1 MVRRLNNLMI
11 SLIQNETIKMIKKKR
26 FYVILLVL
34 LVLVPIFAYAQMKQ
48 AEDKREKYGSDWRR
62 EVQQAI
68 TDNQN
73 SLGSDRVPE
82 EWKKYRQIY
91 IQQMKYYL
99 DNDVNPAQP
108 GGVSFT
114 REFMNNASTLFIP
127 LLIMGIG
134 SDIVSSERT
143 TGTVKMLL
151 TRPVRRWKILLSK
164 LITLLMFV
172 SLTVLSS
179 FVICYLISG
188 LFFGYQGGN
197 IPVFTGFRLHGAD
210 VDMSAVHAVPQ
221 WKYLLMQ
228 AGLIWFVGVTVAI
241 LAFMVSVLVRSTSAS
256 IVIMM
261 AALIAGGI
269 LSNMAS
275 SWTSA
280 KYLFM
285 VNLGLTNYLA
295 GTPAPIEG
303 MNLGFS
309 LAVLAIW
316 AACSLVLSFLVFT
329 KQDILN

>member
-1 MVRRLNNLMI
+1 MNKSLMI
-11 SLIQNETIKMIKKKR
+11 SLIQNEMIKMIQKKR
-26 FYVILLVL
+26 FYVVLLVL
-34 LVLVPIFAYAQMKQ
+34 LVLVPIFAYAQLKQ
-48 AEDKREKYGSDWRR
+48 AEDKIEKYGSDWRR

-91 IQQMKYYL
+91 IQQLKYYL
-99 DNDVNPAQP
+99 EHDVNPAQP

-114 REFMNNASTLFIP
+114 REFLDNASSLFIP

-143 TGTVKMLL
+143 SGTIKVLL

-164 LITLLMFV
+164 LITLMMFV
-172 SLTVLSS
+172 SLIVLST

-188 LFFGYQGGN
+188 LFFGYQGFDA
-197 IPVFTGFRLHGAD
+197 PVFTGFQLSGSD
-210 VDMSAVHAVPQ
+210 VDVSAVHAVPQ
-221 WKYLLMQ
+221 WEYLFMQ
-228 AGLIWFVGVTVAI
+228 AGLVWFVGVTVAV
-241 LAFMVSVLVRSTSAS
+241 LAFMVSVLVRSTAAS

-261 AALIAGGI
+261 ASLIAGSI

-275 SWTSA
+275 SWASA

-303 MNLGFS
+303 MTLGFS
-309 LAVLAIW
+309 LAVLGIW
-316 AACSLVLSFLVFT
+316 AAASLVVSFLVFT
-329 KQDILN
+329 KQDILH

>member
-1 MVRRLNNLMI
+1 MKALNNL
-11 SLIQNETIKMIKKKR
+11 LPLVKNETIKMIKKKR

-34 LVLVPIFAYAQMKQ
+34 LVLIPMFAYAQLRQ
-48 AEDKREKYGSDWRR
+48 AEDKREKFGTDWRR

-82 EWKKYRQIY
+82 EWKKYRRIY

-99 DNDVNPAQP
+99 EHDVNPREP

-114 REFMNNASTLFIP
+114 REFLDNAATLFIP
-127 LLIMGIG
+127 LLIMGVG

-143 TGTVKMLL
+143 NGTVKMLL

-172 SLTVLSS
+172 SLIIVSTC
-179 FVICYLISG
+179 VICYLISG
-188 LFFGYQGGN
+188 LFFGYSGLN
-197 IPVFTGFRLHGAD
+197 LPVFTGFQLHGAE
-210 VDMSAVHAVPQ
+210 VDISGVHAVPQ
-221 WKYLLMQ
+221 WQYIFMQ
-228 AGLIWFVGVTVAI
+228 AGLIWFVSVVVAC

-261 AALIAGGI
+261 AALIAGNI
-269 LSNMAS
+269 LTNMAS
-275 SWTSA
+275 AWTSA

-303 MNLGFS
+303 MTLGFS
-309 LAVLAIW
+309 LIVLAVW
-316 AACSLVLSFLVFT
+316 GACSLVVSFLVFT

>member
-1 MVRRLNNLMI
+1 MNKSLMI
-11 SLIQNETIKMIKKKR
+11 SLIQNEMIKMIQKKR
-26 FYVILLVL
+26 FYVVLLVL

-48 AEDKREKYGSDWRR
+48 AEDKIEKYGSDWRR

-91 IQQMKYYL
+91 IQQLKYYL
-99 DNDVNPAQP
+99 EHDVNPAQP

-114 REFMNNASTLFIP
+114 REFLDNASSLFIP

-143 TGTVKMLL
+143 SGTIKVLL

-164 LITLLMFV
+164 LITLMMFV
-172 SLTVLSS
+172 SLIVLST

-188 LFFGYQGGN
+188 LFFGYRGFDA
-197 IPVFTGFRLHGAD
+197 PVFTGFQLSGSD
-210 VDMSAVHAVPQ
+210 VDVSAVHAVPQ
-221 WKYLLMQ
+221 WKYLFMQ
-228 AGLIWFVGVTVAI
+228 AGLVWFVGVTVAV
-241 LAFMVSVLVRSTSAS
+241 LAFMVSVLVRSTAAS

-261 AALIAGGI
+261 ASLIAGSI

-275 SWTSA
+275 SWASA

-303 MNLGFS
+303 MTLGFS
-309 LAVLAIW
+309 LAVLGIW
-316 AACSLVLSFLVFT
+316 AAASLVVSFLVFT
-329 KQDILN
+329 KQDILH

>member
-1 MVRRLNNLMI
+1 VKALNNILP
-11 SLIQNETIKMIKKKR
+11 LVKNETIKMIKKKR

-34 LVLVPIFAYAQMKQ
+34 IVLVPMFAYAQLRQ
-48 AEDKREKYGSDWRR
+48 AEDKREKFGTDWRR

-99 DNDVNPAQP
+99 EHDVNPKEP

-114 REFMNNASTLFIP
+114 REFLDNAATLFIP
-127 LLIMGIG
+127 LLIMGVG

-143 TGTVKMLL
+143 SGTVKMLL
-151 TRPVRRWKILLSK
+151 TRPVRRWKVLLSK
-164 LITLLMFV
+164 LLTLMMFV
-172 SLTVLSS
+172 SLIIVSTCL
-179 FVICYLISG
+179 ICYFISG
-188 LFFGYQGGN
+188 LFFGYRGWN
-197 IPVFTGFRLHGAD
+197 LPVFTGFQLRGAE
-210 VDMSAVHAVPQ
+210 VDISGVHAVPQ
-221 WKYLLMQ
+221 WQYIFMQ
-228 AGLIWFVGVTVAI
+228 AGLIWFVSIVVAA

-261 AALIAGGI
+261 ATLIAGNI
-269 LSNMAS
+269 LTNMAS

-303 MNLGFS
+303 MTLGFS
-309 LAVLAIW
+309 LLVLAVW
-316 AACSLVLSFLVFT
+316 GVCSLVVSFLVFT

>member
-1 MVRRLNNLMI
+1 MKALNNILP
-11 SLIQNETIKMIKKKR
+11 LVKNETIKMIKKKR

-34 LVLVPIFAYAQMKQ
+34 IVLVPMFAYAQLRQ
-48 AEDKREKYGSDWRR
+48 AEDKREKFGTDWRR

-99 DNDVNPAQP
+99 EHDVNPKEP

-114 REFMNNASTLFIP
+114 REFLDNAATLFIP
-127 LLIMGIG
+127 LLIMGVG

-143 TGTVKMLL
+143 GGTVKMLL
-151 TRPVRRWKILLSK
+151 TRPIRRWKILLSK
-164 LITLLMFV
+164 LLTLLMFV
-172 SLTVLSS
+172 SLIILSTCL
-179 FVICYLISG
+179 ICYLISG
-188 LFFGYQGGN
+188 LFFGYRGWTM
-197 IPVFTGFRLHGAD
+197 PVFTGFQLRGAE
-210 VDMSAVHAVPQ
+210 VDISGVHAVPQ
-221 WKYLLMQ
+221 WQYIFMQ
-228 AGLIWFVGVTVAI
+228 AGLIWFVSVVVAA

-261 AALIAGGI
+261 ATLIAGNI
-269 LSNMAS
+269 LTNMAS

-303 MNLGFS
+303 MTLGFS
-309 LAVLAIW
+309 LAVLAVW
-316 AACSLVLSFLVFT
+316 GACSLIVSFLVFT

>member
-1 MVRRLNNLMI
+1 MNNILP
-11 SLIQNETIKMIKKKR
+11 LVKNETIKMIKKKR

-34 LVLVPIFAYAQMKQ
+34 IVLVPMFAYAQLRQ
-48 AEDKREKYGSDWRR
+48 AEDKREKFGADWRR

-82 EWKKYRQIY
+82 EWKKYRKIY
-91 IQQMKYYL
+91 IQQLKYYL
-99 DNDVNPAQP
+99 EHDVNPREP

-114 REFMNNASTLFIP
+114 REFLDNAATLFIP
-127 LLIMGIG
+127 LLIMGVG

-143 TGTVKMLL
+143 SGTVKMLL
-151 TRPVRRWKILLSK
+151 TRPVRRWKVLLSK
-164 LITLLMFV
+164 LITLMMFV
-172 SLTVLSS
+172 SLIIVSTC
-179 FVICYLISG
+179 VICYFISG
-188 LFFGYQGGN
+188 LFFGYRGWTM
-197 IPVFTGFRLHGAD
+197 PVFTGFQLRGAE
-210 VDMSAVHAVPQ
+210 VDISGVHAVPQ
-221 WKYLLMQ
+221 WLYIFMQ
-228 AGLIWFVGVTVAI
+228 AGLIWFVSVVVAA

-261 AALIAGGI
+261 ATLIAGNI
-269 LSNMAS
+269 LTNMAS

-303 MNLGFS
+303 MTLGFS

-316 AACSLVLSFLVFT
+316 GLCALVVSFLVFT

>member
-1 MVRRLNNLMI
+1 MNNILP
-11 SLIQNETIKMIKKKR
+11 LVKNETIKMIKKKR

-34 LVLVPIFAYAQMKQ
+34 IVLVPMFAYAQLRQ
-48 AEDKREKYGSDWRR
+48 AEDKREKFGADWRR

-82 EWKKYRQIY
+82 EWKKYRKIY
-91 IQQMKYYL
+91 IQQLKYYL
-99 DNDVNPAQP
+99 EHDVNPREP

-114 REFMNNASTLFIP
+114 REFLDNAATLFIP
-127 LLIMGIG
+127 LLIMGVG

-143 TGTVKMLL
+143 SGTVKMLL
-151 TRPVRRWKILLSK
+151 TRPVRRWKVLLSK
-164 LITLLMFV
+164 LITLMMFV
-172 SLTVLSS
+172 SLIIVSTC
-179 FVICYLISG
+179 VICYFISG
-188 LFFGYQGGN
+188 LFFGYRGWTM
-197 IPVFTGFRLHGAD
+197 PVFTGFQLRGAE
-210 VDMSAVHAVPQ
+210 VDISGVHAVPQ
-221 WKYLLMQ
+221 WLYIFMQ
-228 AGLIWFVGVTVAI
+228 AGLIWFVSVVVAA
-241 LAFMVSVLVRSTSAS
+241 LALMVSVLVRSTSAS

-261 AALIAGGI
+261 ATLIAGNI
-269 LSNMAS
+269 LTNMAS

-303 MNLGFS
+303 MTLGFS

-316 AACSLVLSFLVFT
+316 GLCALVVSFLVFT

>member
-1 MVRRLNNLMI
+1 VKALNNILP
-11 SLIQNETIKMIKKKR
+11 LVKNETIKMIKKKR

-34 LVLVPIFAYAQMKQ
+34 IVLVPMFAYAQLRQ
-48 AEDKREKYGSDWRR
+48 AEDKREKFGADWRR

-68 TDNQN
+68 MDNQN

-82 EWKKYRQIY
+82 EWKKYRKIY
-91 IQQMKYYL
+91 IQQLKYYL
-99 DNDVNPAQP
+99 EHDVNPREP

-114 REFMNNASTLFIP
+114 REFLDNAATLFIP
-127 LLIMGIG
+127 LLIMGVG

-143 TGTVKMLL
+143 SGTVKMLL
-151 TRPVRRWKILLSK
+151 TRPVRRWKVLLSK
-164 LITLLMFV
+164 LITLMMFV
-172 SLTVLSS
+172 SLIIVSTC
-179 FVICYLISG
+179 VICYFISG
-188 LFFGYQGGN
+188 LFFGYRGWTM
-197 IPVFTGFRLHGAD
+197 PVFTGFQLRGAE
-210 VDMSAVHAVPQ
+210 VDISGVHAVPQ
-221 WKYLLMQ
+221 WLYIFMQ
-228 AGLIWFVGVTVAI
+228 AGLIWFVSVVVAA

-261 AALIAGGI
+261 ATLIAGNI
-269 LSNMAS
+269 LTNMAS

-303 MNLGFS
+303 MTLGFS

-316 AACSLVLSFLVFT
+316 GLCALVVSFLVFT

>member
-1 MVRRLNNLMI
+1 MKALNNILP
-11 SLIQNETIKMIKKKR
+11 LVKNETIKMIKKKR

-34 LVLVPIFAYAQMKQ
+34 IVLVPMFAYAQLRQ
-48 AEDKREKYGSDWRR
+48 AEDKREKFGADWRR

-82 EWKKYRQIY
+82 EWKKYRIIY
-91 IQQMKYYL
+91 IQQLKYYL
-99 DNDVNPAQP
+99 EHDVNPREP

-114 REFMNNASTLFIP
+114 REFLDNAATLFIP
-127 LLIMGIG
+127 LLIMGVG

-143 TGTVKMLL
+143 SGTVKMLL
-151 TRPVRRWKILLSK
+151 TRPVRRWKVLLSK
-164 LITLLMFV
+164 LITLMMFV
-172 SLTVLSS
+172 SLIIVSTC
-179 FVICYLISG
+179 VICYFISG
-188 LFFGYQGGN
+188 LFFGYRGWTM
-197 IPVFTGFRLHGAD
+197 PVFTGFQLRGAE
-210 VDMSAVHAVPQ
+210 VDISGVHAVPQ
-221 WKYLLMQ
+221 WLYIFMQ
-228 AGLIWFVGVTVAI
+228 AGLIWFVSVVVAA

-261 AALIAGGI
+261 ATLIAGNI
-269 LSNMAS
+269 LTNMAS

-303 MNLGFS
+303 MTLGFS

-316 AACSLVLSFLVFT
+316 GLCALVVSFLVFT

>member
-1 MVRRLNNLMI
+1 MI
-11 SLIQNETIKMIKKKR
+11 NILPLVKNETIKMIRKKR

-34 LVLVPIFAYAQMKQ
+34 LVLVPLFTYAQLR
-48 AEDKREKYGSDWRR
+48 ESESKREKYGNDWRR

-82 EWKKYRQIY
+82 EWKKYRKIY

-99 DNDVNPAQP
+99 EHDVNPAEP

-114 REFMNNASTLFIP
+114 REFLNNAATLFIP

-143 TGTVKMLL
+143 AGTVKMLL
-151 TRPVRRWKILLSK
+151 TRPVRRWKVLLSK

-172 SLTVLSS
+172 SLTVVSTV
-179 FVICYLISG
+179 VICYLISG
-188 LFFGYQGGN
+188 LFFGYEGLN
-197 IPVFTGFRLHGAD
+197 MPVFTGFQLNGSE
-210 VDMSAVHAVPQ
+210 VDLSTVHSVPQ
-221 WKYLLMQ
+221 WKYLFMQ
-228 AGLIWFVGVTVAI
+228 TGLIWFVGVIVAI

-261 AALIAGGI
+261 AALIAGNI

-275 SWTSA
+275 AWTSA

-303 MNLGFS
+303 MTLGFS

-316 AACSLVLSFLVFT
+316 GACSLVVSFLVFT

>member
-1 MVRRLNNLMI
+1 MLL
-11 SLIQNETIKMIKKKR
+11 LIKNETIKMIRKKR
-26 FYVILLVL
+26 FYVVLLVL
-34 LVLVPIFAYAQMKQ
+34 LVLVPLFAYAQLR
-48 AEDKREKYGSDWRR
+48 ESESKREKFGTDWRR

-73 SLGSDRVPE
+73 SLGSDRIPE
-82 EWKKYRQIY
+82 EWKKYRKIY
-91 IQQMKYYL
+91 IQQLKYYL
-99 DNDVNPAQP
+99 EHDVNPAQP

-114 REFMNNASTLFIP
+114 REFLNNAASLFIP

-143 TGTVKMLL
+143 MGTVKMLL
-151 TRPVRRWKILLSK
+151 TRPIRRWKVLLSK

-172 SLTVLSS
+172 SLTV
-179 FVICYLISG
+179 VCTVIICYLISG
-188 LFFGYQGGN
+188 LFFGYGGFN
-197 IPVFTGFRLHGAD
+197 MPVFTGFQLNGSE
-210 VDMSAVHAVPQ
+210 VDMSTVHGVPQ

-228 AGLIWFVGVTVAI
+228 TGLIWFVGIVVAI
-241 LAFMVSVLVRSTSAS
+241 LAFMVSVLVRSTAAS

-261 AALIAGGI
+261 AALIAGSI

-275 SWTSA
+275 AWTSA

-303 MNLGFS
+303 MTLGFS
-309 LAVLAIW
+309 LAVLSIW
-316 AACSLVLSFLVFT
+316 GACSLVVSFLVFT

>member
-1 MVRRLNNLMI
+1 LNKSLMI
-11 SLIQNETIKMIKKKR
+11 SLIQNEMIKMIQKKR
-26 FYVILLVL
+26 FYVVLLVL
-34 LVLVPIFAYAQMKQ
+34 LVLVPIFAYAQLKQ
-48 AEDKREKYGSDWRR
+48 AEDKIEKYGSDWRR

-91 IQQMKYYL
+91 IQQLKYYL
-99 DNDVNPAQP
+99 EHDVNPAQP

-114 REFMNNASTLFIP
+114 REFLDNASSLFIP

-143 TGTVKMLL
+143 SGTIKVLL

-164 LITLLMFV
+164 LITLMMFV
-172 SLTVLSS
+172 SLIVLST

-188 LFFGYQGGN
+188 LFFGYQGFDA
-197 IPVFTGFRLHGAD
+197 PVFTGFQLSGSD
-210 VDMSAVHAVPQ
+210 VDVSAVHAVPQ
-221 WKYLLMQ
+221 WEYLFMQ
-228 AGLIWFVGVTVAI
+228 AGLVWFVGVTVAV
-241 LAFMVSVLVRSTSAS
+241 LAFMVSVLVRSTAAS

-261 AALIAGGI
+261 ASLIAGSI

-275 SWTSA
+275 SWASA

-303 MNLGFS
+303 MTLGFS
-309 LAVLAIW
+309 LAVLGIW
-316 AACSLVLSFLVFT
+316 AAASLVVSFLVFT
-329 KQDILN
+329 KQDILH

>member
-1 MVRRLNNLMI
+1 MNNIFPLVK
-11 SLIQNETIKMIKKKR
+11 NETIKMIKKKR

-34 LVLVPIFAYAQMKQ
+34 IVLVPMFAYAQLRQ
-48 AEDKREKYGSDWRR
+48 AEDKREKFGTDWRR

-82 EWKKYRQIY
+82 EWKKYRKIY

-99 DNDVNPAQP
+99 EHDVNPREP

-114 REFMNNASTLFIP
+114 REFLDNAATLFIP
-127 LLIMGIG
+127 LLIMGVG

-143 TGTVKMLL
+143 SGTVKMLL

-164 LITLLMFV
+164 LLTLLMFV
-172 SLTVLSS
+172 SLIILSTCL
-179 FVICYLISG
+179 ICYFISG
-188 LFFGYQGGN
+188 LFFGYRGWN
-197 IPVFTGFRLHGAD
+197 LPVFTGFQLQGAE
-210 VDMSAVHAVPQ
+210 VDISGVHAVPQ
-221 WKYLLMQ
+221 WLYIFMQ
-228 AGLIWFVGVTVAI
+228 AGLIWFVSVVVAA

-261 AALIAGGI
+261 AALIAGNI
-269 LSNMAS
+269 LTNMAS

-303 MNLGFS
+303 MSLGFS
-309 LAVLAIW
+309 LLVLAVW
-316 AACSLVLSFLVFT
+316 GACALIVSFLVFT

>member
-1 MVRRLNNLMI
+1 MI
-11 SLIQNETIKMIKKKR
+11 SLIQNEMIKMIQKKR
-26 FYVILLVL
+26 FYVVLLVL

-48 AEDKREKYGSDWRR
+48 AEDKIEKYGSDWRR

-91 IQQMKYYL
+91 IQQLKYYL
-99 DNDVNPAQP
+99 EHDVNPAQP

-114 REFMNNASTLFIP
+114 REFLDNASSLFIP

-143 TGTVKMLL
+143 SGTIKVLL

-164 LITLLMFV
+164 LITLMMFV
-172 SLTVLSS
+172 SLIVLST

-188 LFFGYQGGN
+188 LFFGYRGFDA
-197 IPVFTGFRLHGAD
+197 PVFTGFQLSGSD
-210 VDMSAVHAVPQ
+210 VDVSAVHAVPQ
-221 WKYLLMQ
+221 WKYLFMQ
-228 AGLIWFVGVTVAI
+228 AGLVWFVGVTVAV
-241 LAFMVSVLVRSTSAS
+241 LAFMVSVLVRSTAAS

-261 AALIAGGI
+261 ASLIAGSI

-275 SWTSA
+275 SWASA

-303 MNLGFS
+303 MTLGFS
-309 LAVLAIW
+309 LAVLGIW
-316 AACSLVLSFLVFT
+316 AAASLVVSFLVFT
-329 KQDILN
+329 KQDILH